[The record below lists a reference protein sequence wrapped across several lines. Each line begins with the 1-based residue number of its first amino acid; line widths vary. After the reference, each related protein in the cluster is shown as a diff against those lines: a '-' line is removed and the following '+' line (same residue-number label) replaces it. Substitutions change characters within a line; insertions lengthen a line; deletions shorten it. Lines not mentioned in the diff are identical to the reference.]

1 MRPSPPRARPTSLAG
16 AAVVVVLLAGCAA
29 AGARGQATGS
39 AGDPTPRADV
49 VEVVEDYALYTHCGV
64 REARVGDQFFVAD
77 PVLDDGSGNPLP
89 GWGRGSTVGTMTVYD
104 DGTAR
109 FVTAGG
115 LQATFRLR
123 PGATAFA
130 VLCS

>member
-1 MRPSPPRARPTSLAG
+1 MI
-16 AAVVVVLLAGCAA
+16 AASAVLLAGCS
-29 AGARGQATGS
+29 GAPLAPASTGATAS
-39 AGDPTPRADV
+39 RTPAVASVVAD
-49 VEVVEDYALYTHCGV
+49 YSLYTHCGV

-115 LQATFRLR
+115 LEATFRVR